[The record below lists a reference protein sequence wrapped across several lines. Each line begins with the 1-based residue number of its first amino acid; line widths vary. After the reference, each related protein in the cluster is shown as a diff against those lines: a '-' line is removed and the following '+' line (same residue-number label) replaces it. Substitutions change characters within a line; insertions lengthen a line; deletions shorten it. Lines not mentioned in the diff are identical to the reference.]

1 MLRIAAWDL
10 EATALKTLSAIQE
23 IVDKPADYSARVAKA
38 KSEWDAKMSSNAKK
52 DAFKS
57 VRETLAK
64 MCVGSVRC
72 AYCEDSLAD
81 EVEHIRPKNLFPE
94 HAFVWGNYLFA
105 CGPCNGPKSNRYGV
119 LNGTFVDEFIRTR
132 NGAVVSPAAG
142 VSGLIDPRTEDPF
155 AFLEMDLGGV
165 TPGGNRIEGTFD
177 ILPLD
182 GLEGADFARA
192 TFTIDVLGLNRE
204 AIRAARKNAFGGF
217 WARIHLYVGSKE
229 NGANADDLT
238 HLQADILKTPHL
250 SVFEDIRRQRHLWPE
265 LLDLFARAPEML
277 DWKVVPDAVV

>member
-1 MLRIAAWDL
+1 M
-10 EATALKTLSAIQE
+10 
-23 IVDKPADYSARVAKA
+23 AKA
-38 KSEWDAKMSSNAKK
+38 KSEWDTKLSSNTKK
-52 DAFKS
+52 VAFKT

-94 HAFVWGNYLFA
+94 YTFVWDNYLFA

-119 LNGTFVDEFIRTR
+119 VNGTVVEEFIRNR
-132 NGAVVSPAAG
+132 NDDVVPPGAG

-165 TPGGNRIEGTFD
+165 TPDGTRIEGTFE

-182 GLEGADFARA
+182 GLLGADFARA
-192 TFTIDVLGLNRE
+192 EFTINVLGLNRE
-204 AIRAARKNAFGGF
+204 VIRAARKNAFGGF
-217 WARIHLYVGSKE
+217 WARIHQS
-229 NGANADDLT
+229 
-238 HLQADILKTPHL
+238 DISQMAPKRRPIEGKIAVWDGIAQPDFGVLAL
-250 SVFEDIRRQRHLWPE
+250 S
-265 LLDLFARAPEML
+265 AAP
-277 DWKVVPDAVV
+277 